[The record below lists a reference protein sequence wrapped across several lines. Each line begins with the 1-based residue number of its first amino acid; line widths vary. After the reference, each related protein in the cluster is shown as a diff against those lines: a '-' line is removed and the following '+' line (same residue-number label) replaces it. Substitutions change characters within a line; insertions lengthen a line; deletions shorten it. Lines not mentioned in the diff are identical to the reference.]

1 MNRFIRYFNQNRIRI
16 IITILIVVFI
26 IIIIQVVNYILKQS
40 RTEYQPSNSITI
52 EDTSIPSESVITG
65 EKLPEETTNTNI
77 ETIQQFVDYC
87 NNKQYEN
94 AYNLL
99 SQDCKDELYNTLDT
113 FINNYCNNIF
123 TTNITYNLELWHHTN
138 STYTYRIIYYENNL
152 LATGEINSSNNVEDY
167 ITVVENEEKNE
178 LNINNFV
185 KKETINKTQSS
196 EDGKIE
202 ITAINR
208 YMYRDYEKYSV
219 KIKNN
224 TDKTIVISEGENGN
238 DICLVDTNEV
248 EYDSIINE
256 LPLVSLELQ
265 PGMERTINIRFYK
278 MYNLYRTIDKINFKN
293 IILDKENYEQDKE
306 NAQKISISID
316 I

>member
-1 MNRFIRYFNQNRIRI
+1 MTRFIRYFSQNRIRI

-123 TTNITYNLELWHHTN
+123 TTNITYNLELWHQERLCDTMQKTT
-138 STYTYRIIYYENNL
+138 SILLGLMLIASFSLTGCQ
-152 LATGEINSSNNVEDY
+152 LAT
-167 ITVVENEEKNE
+167 
-178 LNINNFV
+178 
-185 KKETINKTQSS
+185 ETKANM
-196 EDGKIE
+196 
-202 ITAINR
+202 NR
-208 YMYRDYEKYSV
+208 
-219 KIKNN
+219 
-224 TDKTIVISEGENGN
+224 
-238 DICLVDTNEV
+238 CC
-248 EYDSIINE
+248 
-256 LPLVSLELQ
+256 
-265 PGMERTINIRFYK
+265 
-278 MYNLYRTIDKINFKN
+278 FKCSRA
-293 IILDKENYEQDKE
+293 KFS
-306 NAQKISISID
+306 QK
-316 I
+316 